1 MLQPFLCHHQLY
13 FLLLVSDLIF
23 HLWLWTLI
31 FHLLLESHL
40 LLTFNM
46 CLQSK
51 SACLLFYCF
60 IMCNVVNIT
69 CCIDMVSFRDTF
81 HIVLCPQNKTFV
93 DKFRNILDL
102 AIVVANLLKNWL
114 PYSGFSFPSLTCLI
128 FKVQCLKKSNSF
140 HQSFL
145 VFLIKE
151 YLFFLFLTYLHP
163 ILHKNKFL

>member
-1 MLQPFLCHHQLY
+1 MLSLSYQHIIFIECFPPYIVLQVSICTFLIGDIRMLQPFLCHRQLY

-93 DKFRNILDL
+93 DKVQKYFGSGNCCGKSTKKL
-102 AIVVANLLKNWL
+102 AA
-114 PYSGFSFPSLTCLI
+114 FSFPSLTCLI
-128 FKVQCLKKSNSF
+128 FKVQCYF
-140 HQSFL
+140 VQ
-145 VFLIKE
+145 
-151 YLFFLFLTYLHP
+151 Y
-163 ILHKNKFL
+163 

>member
-1 MLQPFLCHHQLY
+1 MLSLSFQHIIFIECFHPYIVLQVSILIGDIRMLQPFLCHRQLY

-23 HLWLWTLI
+23 HLWLWTLV
-31 FHLLLESHL
+31 FHLLLEPHL

-69 CCIDMVSFRDTF
+69 CCIDMISFRDTF

-93 DKFRNILDL
+93 DKVQKYFGSGNCCVKSTKKL
-102 AIVVANLLKNWL
+102 AALLWFF
-114 PYSGFSFPSLTCLI
+114 FSI
-128 FKVQCLKKSNSF
+128 
-140 HQSFL
+140 
-145 VFLIKE
+145 
-151 YLFFLFLTYLHP
+151 TYLSY
-163 ILHKNKFL
+163 F